1 MTASSL
7 TTMGYENR
15 MEGNDTTV
23 PYRKLQVSSDR
34 TFDVEETLKAVAEQM
49 VPIPMSPHSNV
60 FAFKF
65 AARSLLLSHCG
76 GT

>member
-49 VPIPMSPHSNV
+49 VPIP
-60 FAFKF
+60 K
-65 AARSLLLSHCG
+65 
-76 GT
+76 